1 MSHTLPNLWKAAQAK
16 GVTVEQWTGHLMEI
30 GVMGVSMGGVPVT
43 DALLQGIADW
53 IGVPEP
59 ESPKPTPA
67 ASPSPAEQ
75 AFSFEHESVARCVV
89 CKVNPTHL
97 YSTRL
102 GGPTCNS
109 CHQAKLAEWNAV
121 QK

>member
-1 MSHTLPNLWKAAQAK
+1 MSPTLPSIWKAAQAK
-16 GVTVEQWTGHLMEI
+16 GITLGQWTEHL
-30 GVMGVSMGGVPVT
+30 GGATRGVPVT

-53 IGVPEP
+53 VDAWGV
-59 ESPKPTPA
+59 KVPTLTPL
-67 ASPSPAEQ
+67 AEQ
-75 AFSFEHESVARCVV
+75 AFPFEHESVARCVV